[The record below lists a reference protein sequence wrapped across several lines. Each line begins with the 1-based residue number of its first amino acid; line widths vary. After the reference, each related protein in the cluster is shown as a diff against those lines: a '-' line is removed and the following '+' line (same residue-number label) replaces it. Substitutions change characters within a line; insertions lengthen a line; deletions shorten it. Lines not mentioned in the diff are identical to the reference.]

1 MTFGMHCSHAEA
13 AMQFLTSIGLTVKV
27 EDGARGFIEHVAIL
41 DGGLRVDP
49 RAPASGL
56 LHEAG
61 HLAIVPTR
69 FRHYLSGDLGQ
80 GMKRAFEELNQLGLD
95 PEAPLMRA
103 MLQVSDPEATA
114 WAWAAGKAIG
124 LPDQKIIQD
133 DEYQGEGGFI
143 RFALAS
149 NSYVGINGLSH
160 AGFCVPRV
168 NPYRPLPVYPSLAH
182 WLQPN

>member
-1 MTFGMHCSHAEA
+1 MTLGMHCPHAET
-13 AMQFLTSIGLTVKV
+13 AMQFLRSIGLVVQV
-27 EDGARGFIEHVAIL
+27 EEGASGFIEHVAVV

-49 RAPASGL
+49 KAPASGL

-69 FRHYLSGDLGQ
+69 FRHYLSGSLGE
-80 GMKRAFEELNQLGLD
+80 GMKRAFAELDQLGLD
-95 PEAPLMRA
+95 PDDPLMRA
-103 MLQVSDPEATA
+103 MLQTSDPEVTA

-143 RFALAS
+143 RIALGS
-149 NSYVGINGLSH
+149 NSYAGINGLSH
-160 AGFCVPRV
+160 AGFCVPRQ

-182 WLQPN
+182 WLQQ